1 MAPPPS
7 DGIDAAERAAERLG
21 GWLRIAIAAV
31 LLCSLVGPLLILQPA
46 MIFSGAVSTRLVIA
60 LTTLIAFGLA
70 GGAGVLLARRGRY
83 RRWMAWVFP
92 AVDAGLLCASVLAG
106 LVLTALPGDYA
117 LMLTAVW
124 LAPVILAIAALR
136 LRAGAILI
144 ATAMTVAA
152 LGLPMLADGTVA
164 PDPAAL
170 ADEINGMHAMPPN
183 LARLVMLALAGG
195 VLAFAARR
203 NRRIV
208 ARAVDEAAR
217 AGRLGRFLPAEI
229 AADVGRSGDD
239 PAGLGGRRRLAM
251 IFVDLRGSTMLAEK
265 LDPQT
270 VGRRIGDY
278 RARVRRVVTAHGGLV
293 AGFVGDGILVLFGAT
308 GPEAPDAGAAAALTA
323 AGEVASE
330 VSAWARETLA
340 ADGIGTALPDPA
352 VAVAVHAGTV
362 YCGPVGDDERL
373 DYTVLGDPV
382 NVAARIESIAK
393 ERGLAVV
400 ASDTVIDLAGRPAG
414 WRSIG
419 LCTLRG
425 RSTGMTCH
433 TPG

>member
-21 GWLRIAIAAV
+21 GWLRIAISAV

-203 NRRIV
+203 
-208 ARAVDEAAR
+208 
-217 AGRLGRFLPAEI
+217 
-229 AADVGRSGDD
+229 
-239 PAGLGGRRRLAM
+239 
-251 IFVDLRGSTMLAEK
+251 
-265 LDPQT
+265 
-270 VGRRIGDY
+270 
-278 RARVRRVVTAHGGLV
+278 
-293 AGFVGDGILVLFGAT
+293 
-308 GPEAPDAGAAAALTA
+308 
-323 AGEVASE
+323 
-330 VSAWARETLA
+330 
-340 ADGIGTALPDPA
+340 
-352 VAVAVHAGTV
+352 
-362 YCGPVGDDERL
+362 
-373 DYTVLGDPV
+373 
-382 NVAARIESIAK
+382 
-393 ERGLAVV
+393 
-400 ASDTVIDLAGRPAG
+400 
-414 WRSIG
+414 
-419 LCTLRG
+419 
-425 RSTGMTCH
+425 
-433 TPG
+433 